1 MQLLSFSTVISIDLK
16 AIRAWFLCALLLVV
30 ALLPQQIRAA
40 QVQVAVAAN
49 FAGPMQVLAADFQ
62 KVTSHTLVVA
72 VSSTGKLFAQIQ
84 QGAPF
89 DVFLSADAE
98 TPARLTSEG
107 LAVEGSRF
115 TYAIGRLV
123 LWSAQP
129 GLVDAQA
136 AVLGT
141 DTTSKLAMAE
151 PRVAPYGAAAMQTLA
166 RRGVAARWQG
176 RIVQG
181 ESVAQAHQFVA
192 SKNAA
197 LGFVALSQ
205 IMRDGKV
212 EGGSHWIVP
221 STFHTPLRQ
230 DAVLLRRGANND
242 GAKAF
247 MRYLAS
253 DAARAI
259 MRGYGYDH

>member
-1 MQLLSFSTVISIDLK
+1 MSTLHFTTPRVIGTRAGLVFPLLLSIAL
-16 AIRAWFLCALLLVV
+16 ALLS
-30 ALLPQQIRAA
+30 AQTRAA
-40 QVQVAVAAN
+40 QVQVAVDDN
-49 FAGPMQVLAADFQ
+49 FAGPIQALAAEFQ
-62 KVTSHTLVVA
+62 RTTNHTLVVSA
-72 VSSTGKLFAQIQ
+72 GSTGKLFTQIQ

-107 LAVEGSRF
+107 LALENTRF

-123 LWSAQP
+123 LWSAQA
-129 GLVDAQA
+129 GLVDPQA
-136 AVLGT
+136 TVLGA
-141 DTTSKLAMAE
+141 DSTSRMAVAD
-151 PRVAPYGAAAMQTLA
+151 PRMAPYGAAAMQTMA
-166 RRGVAARWQG
+166 RRGVAARWTG
-176 RIVQG
+176 RIVLG
-181 ESVAQAHQFVA
+181 ESVGQAYQLVA

-212 EGGSHWIVP
+212 ESGSHWIVP

-230 DAVLLRRGANND
+230 EVVLLRKGASND

-247 MRYLAS
+247 LKFLAGDS
-253 DAARAI
+253 ARAI